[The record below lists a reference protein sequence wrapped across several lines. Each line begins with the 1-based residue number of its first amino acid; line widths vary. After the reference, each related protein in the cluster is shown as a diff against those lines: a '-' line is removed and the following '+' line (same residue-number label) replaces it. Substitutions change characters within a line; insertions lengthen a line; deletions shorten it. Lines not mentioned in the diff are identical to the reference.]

1 MLCLLQSTCT
11 STTILVGNAHFEPS
25 PMKDHVKF
33 AQAIHYIERAAKYI
47 KASVAS
53 SSRDSMPFIS
63 GGDFNSQPVSSAMSV
78 FYNENIIEKDSDEV
92 SPSTWRI
99 PDDFERE
106 R

>member
-47 KASVAS
+47 KASVAAS
-53 SSRDSMPFIS
+53 GRDSMPFIS
-63 GGDFNSQPVSSAMSV
+63 GGDFNAQPVSSAMSV
-78 FYNENIIEKDSDEV
+78 FYNENIEKYGDEV

-99 PDDFERE
+99 PADFERE